1 MKRLLI
7 LLELLCAMTQATFA
21 KKEGVFMEYNRKSIP
36 EKNTSVNR
44 IPMSQPIEVTYDTDI
59 HKIEVKGSET
69 MEAEVF
75 LYDINGN
82 LINSSS
88 SLNTNFEITAS
99 GTYIIEIHGYEWDA
113 EGVFEVD
120 E

>member
-21 KKEGVFMEYNRKSIP
+21 KKEGVFMEYHRKSIP
-36 EKNTSVNR
+36 EK
-44 IPMSQPIEVTYDTDI
+44 
-59 HKIEVKGSET
+59 
-69 MEAEVF
+69 
-75 LYDINGN
+75 
-82 LINSSS
+82 
-88 SLNTNFEITAS
+88 
-99 GTYIIEIHGYEWDA
+99 IIEIHGYEWDA